1 MNHLGNLESDCTKYA
16 EKLSQ
21 IDREENEYLDK
32 CSEMNPRDCY
42 KALRKEYSIDG
53 TLYIM
58 VNDTDMMKKVI
69 EEMNKDSKYLKVN
82 IFVDTNYAKAFIK
95 EYEND

>member
-1 MNHLGNLESDCTKYA
+1 MNHLGNLDSDCTKYA
-16 EKLSQ
+16 EHLSNV
-21 IDREENEYLDK
+21 DREEDLFLDSCLEK
-32 CSEMNPRDCY
+32 SPRDCY
-42 KALRKEYSIDG
+42 KALRKEYSVEQ

-58 VNDTDMMKKVI
+58 VNDTNMMKSVI

-82 IFVDTNYAKAFIK
+82 IYVDTNYVKAFIK